1 MLIRA
6 FPVAR
11 SPMWMRAF
19 RLTRPPLAAALVLC
33 LGLGPAA
40 SSLVLAQEGNGAIHG
55 VVYQA
60 DEKEKLAGA
69 KVTAINVKTGKQY
82 VSTVTDDGGDYEVG
96 GLPAGTYDVA
106 IEIGGAVYVA
116 DSLVDLNQNQHLSVS
131 YAVQPLRPA
140 NRRLAGLAPPKG
152 SATPVGGFEGTG
164 AAAGALRG
172 GSFWTSPGGIVL
184 MAVVAGGIAYAIEHN
199 RGNNNASPSMP

>member
-11 SPMWMRAF
+11 SPMRAL
-19 RLTRPPLAAALVLC
+19 RLTRPPLAVALALC

-40 SSLVLAQEGNGAIHG
+40 ASLVLAQEGNGAIHG
-55 VVYQA
+55 VVYQQ
-60 DEKEKLAGA
+60 DEKERVAGA

-82 VSTVTDDGGDYEVG
+82 VSAVTDDNGDYEVT
-96 GLPAGTYDVA
+96 GLPAGTYDLAV
-106 IEIGGAVYVA
+106 EIGGAVYVA
-116 DSLVDLNQNQHLSVS
+116 DNLIDLNQNQHLSVS
-131 YAVQPLRPA
+131 YSVQPLRPA

-164 AAAGALRG
+164 AAAGTLRA

-184 MAVVAGGIAYAIEHN
+184 MAVVAGGIGYAIENN